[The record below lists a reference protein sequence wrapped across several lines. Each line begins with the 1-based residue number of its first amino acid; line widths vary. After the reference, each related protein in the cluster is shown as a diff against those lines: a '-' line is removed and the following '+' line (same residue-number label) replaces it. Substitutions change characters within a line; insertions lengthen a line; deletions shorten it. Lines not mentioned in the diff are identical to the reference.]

1 MRISDWSSDVCSSD
15 LEQVDRFGNRFRM
28 GRLGIAPVERVVV
41 EEPVG
46 AVLAKSVT
54 HTFNLV
60 GMMIEGLEQVI
71 TGRRPV
77 DELGGPIKIAQFAG
91 QTASLGWEPLIEF
104 MAFISI
110 NLGFINLL
118 PVPMLDGG
126 HLLFYAIEAVRRRPV
141 KARAQALA
149 FLSGLAILISL
160 MLLEIGRAHV

>member
-1 MRISDWSSDVCSSD
+1 MADIRIGRNGYHEVRNGRFDAE
-15 LEQVDRFGNRFRM
+15 EQVDRFGNRFRM

-91 QTASLGWEPLIEF
+91 QTRSEERRVGKEC
-104 MAFISI
+104 
-110 NLGFINLL
+110 
-118 PVPMLDGG
+118 
-126 HLLFYAIEAVRRRPV
+126 VR
-141 KARAQALA
+141 
-149 FLSGLAILISL
+149 SG
-160 MLLEIGRAHV
+160 RYRW

>member
-1 MRISDWSSDVCSSD
+1 
-15 LEQVDRFGNRFRM
+15 M

-104 MAFISI
+104 MARSEEHTSE
-110 NLGFINLL
+110 L
-118 PVPMLDGG
+118 
-126 HLLFYAIEAVRRRPV
+126 
-141 KARAQALA
+141 Q
-149 FLSGLAILISL
+149 SL
-160 MLLEIGRAHV
+160 MRNSYAGLCFKKKNNTQTNTHTK

>member
-1 MRISDWSSDVCSSD
+1 MI
-15 LEQVDRFGNRFRM
+15 
-28 GRLGIAPVERVVV
+28 RLPPRSTRTDTLFPYATLVRS
-41 EEPVG
+41 
-46 AVLAKSVT
+46 KSVT
-54 HTFNLV
+54 HTVNLV

-126 HLLFYAIEAVRRRPV
+126 
-141 KARAQALA
+141 Q
-149 FLSGLAILISL
+149 
-160 MLLEIGRAHV
+160 IGRASCRERVCQYV

>member
-1 MRISDWSSDVCSSD
+1 MRINDWSADVCSSD
-15 LEQVDRFGNRFRM
+15 LCR
-28 GRLGIAPVERVVV
+28 
-41 EEPVG
+41 
-46 AVLAKSVT
+46 S
-54 HTFNLV
+54 TFNLV

-118 PVPMLDGG
+118 PAPMLDGG

-141 KARAQALA
+141 KAKAQELA
-149 FLSGLAILISL
+149 FLRSEELLVSL
-160 MLLEIGRAHV
+160 MLLVTLNDLSTLGLWEKLAHLDV

>member
-1 MRISDWSSDVCSSD
+1 MRISDWSSEVCSSD
-15 LEQVDRFGNRFRM
+15 
-28 GRLGIAPVERVVV
+28 LGIAPVERVVV

-126 HLLFYAIEAVRRRPV
+126 
-141 KARAQALA
+141 Q
-149 FLSGLAILISL
+149 
-160 MLLEIGRAHV
+160 IGRASCRERVCQYV

>member
-1 MRISDWSSDVCSSD
+1 MADIRIVRNGDHEVLNVRFDAE
-15 LEQVDRFGNRFRM
+15 EQVDRFGNRFRM

-91 QTASLGWEPLIEF
+91 QTASLGWEPLRSEERRV
-104 MAFISI
+104 
-110 NLGFINLL
+110 GK
-118 PVPMLDGG
+118 
-126 HLLFYAIEAVRRRPV
+126 ECVRKCRY
-141 KARAQALA
+141 
-149 FLSGLAILISL
+149 GW
-160 MLLEIGRAHV
+160 